1 MQESKI
7 PDMPVAQ
14 QLDED
19 PKARSYTDSRV
30 TKD

>member
-1 MQESKI
+1 
-7 PDMPVAQ
+7 MPVAQ

-30 TKD
+30 TKE

>member
-1 MQESKI
+1 
-7 PDMPVAQ
+7 MPVAQ
-14 QLDED
+14 QMDED